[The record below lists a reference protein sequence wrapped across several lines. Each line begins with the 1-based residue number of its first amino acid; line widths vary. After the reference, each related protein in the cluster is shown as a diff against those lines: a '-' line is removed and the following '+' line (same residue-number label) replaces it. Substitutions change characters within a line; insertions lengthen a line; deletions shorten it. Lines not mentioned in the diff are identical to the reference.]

1 MNVSIQEQR
10 KWYKY
15 WKQIHEHLLK
25 EGSQFAEPIG
35 WHVVDGP
42 SMIGFDTGEIR
53 PGELGRW
60 DLFYFLLQ
68 AGFGPPEDAATV
80 VGLSLQQIN
89 AEEELAEY
97 DYEHLS

>member
-1 MNVSIQEQR
+1 MLNEQQE
-10 KWYKY
+10 WYGY

-35 WHVVDGP
+35 WHVELGP
-42 SMIGFDTGEIR
+42 SMIGKEIR

-68 AGFGPPEDAATV
+68 AGYGPPVEAATV
-80 VGLSLQQIN
+80 VGLSLGQIN

-97 DYEHLS
+97 DYEHLN